1 MLMNLGKEKVLK
13 IKDDLIHKIHFLES
27 HIFKNYERYK
37 SKLEY
42 INDDG
47 KSENRLV
54 NISDIASYFEIY
66 LDQSRLDDYKVE
78 DININALTIAIR
90 DTKENI
96 VYKANFSYDSNI
108 EKIEDA
114 FALYDI
120 SRPYNSIINTTVVT
134 DNYIKEKSYYVGSKE
149 PIMERVTFI
158 KQKDSYKDMI
168 VVTRTNS
175 KQIDE
180 TYLGHACY
188 RNSTQIEYK
197 KAFDCDIS
205 MEVILYKRKYEDIIY
220 KNGSV
225 SSLEEIATNAGIN
238 INSFDKKYF
247 IAYNDSVSYYV
258 SKFNTPDEGND
269 FCGWCL
275 EQGGMELDRPYII
288 FNHYN
293 PHTWEQIPYSS
304 CATKDI
310 DASIVFIMHD
320 EYNKETKKMKELVL
334 SISKTKDNINIRYI
348 HIPVEL
354 YRYKFLFEDI
364 NIGIKDLSIPALK
377 EGRITI
383 KELSRI
389 CIILNELD
397 KNPFI
402 TRCISEIKEF
412 INIINLRDGN
422 NKKISDIDCSM
433 LSHLAIDDIANKIG
447 SECDKYFDLSEEEK
461 NKVLK
466 LTK

>member
-54 NISDIASYFEIY
+54 NISDIASYFEIN
-66 LDQSRLDDYKVE
+66 LNQSRLDDYKVE

-96 VYKANFSYDSNI
+96 VYKACISYDSNI

-175 KQIDE
+175 KPIDD
-180 TYLGHACY
+180 TYYGHACY

-197 KAFDCDIS
+197 KAFDCDTS
-205 MEVILYKRKYEDIIY
+205 KEVILYKRKYEDIIY

-247 IAYNDSVSYYV
+247 IAYNDSVSYSV
-258 SKFNTPDEGND
+258 SKLNTPDKGND

-293 PHTWEQIPYSS
+293 PHTWEQIPYST
-304 CATKDI
+304 CDAKDI
-310 DASIVFIMHD
+310 DASIVFLMHD
-320 EYNKETKKMKELVL
+320 EYNKVTNKMKEYVL

-348 HIPVEL
+348 HMPVEL
-354 YRYKFLFEDI
+354 YRYRFLHENSNLEI
-364 NIGIKDLSIPALK
+364 RDLSIPVEK
-377 EGRITI
+377 EGIITI
-383 KELSRI
+383 
-389 CIILNELD
+389 NELNNICDKLKKID
-397 KNPFI
+397 KNVFI
-402 TRCISEIKEF
+402 TRCIYEIQEF
-412 INIINLRDGN
+412 INIINLRDGKS
-422 NKKISDIDCSM
+422 KKISDIDCSM
-433 LSHLAIDDIANKIG
+433 LSHLRIDDIANKISG
-447 SECDKYFDLSEEEK
+447 EVNNYFDLALEEK
-461 NKVLK
+461 NKILK